1 MRRNVLVNRMLT
13 AGLALALVAGC
24 GGDEEAT
31 LRPDGAAEGLAAL
44 NVGPADEAGSIDEAA
59 QEPADAAVGSG
70 SDADAAAGADALEAG
85 RIVFEPGTEGGIV
98 QGELSGGGDAARY
111 VLRAL
116 AGQQL
121 RLRLRGVSNGAI
133 ALQVA
138 GSQGAAM
145 VAGANAEDR
154 DRNHLDWLDLPET
167 GDYTIDLKAV
177 DGAPALSYELE
188 IRVTDAGDAGAA
200 EPAADPDAS
209 GEAESSAGAPD
220 AEAATEDADGL
231 GDADAAGDTATE
243 SGEVA
248 TQLYFTPGERSTT
261 VQGSLGA
268 GGQARYRM
276 TAAGGQVLSL
286 SLAADDPGL
295 FQLFIEDLSGKVLA
309 SGLEGDG
316 LSAELPKQQDY
327 IVTVI
332 AQPAAPESIYTLT
345 IAID

>member
-1 MRRNVLVNRMLT
+1 MRRNVWVGRLLI
-13 AGLALALVAGC
+13 AGLALGLVAGC
-24 GGDEEAT
+24 GGDEEGAAS
-31 LRPDGAAEGLAAL
+31 DGAAEALTALNAEPSDAAL
-44 NVGPADEAGSIDEAA
+44 ESGSN
-59 QEPADAAVGSG
+59 ADAAVS
-70 SDADAAAGADALEAG
+70 AELPEAG

-98 QGELSGGGDAARY
+98 QGELSGGGDTARY
-111 VLRAL
+111 VLQAE
-116 AGQQL
+116 AGQTL

-133 ALQVA
+133 SLRVVND
-138 GSQGAAM
+138 QGDTLA
-145 VAGANAEDR
+145 AGADAEDQ
-154 DRNHLDWLDLPET
+154 DLNGLAWLDLPET
-167 GDYTIDLKAV
+167 GDYTIDLTAV
-177 DGAPALSYELE
+177 DGAPTLSYELE
-188 IRVTDAGDAGAA
+188 IRVTDAGDATAVEPVEAPDAAGETDASAGELADEGAA
-200 EPAADPDAS
+200 EDLGGSGDAAADP
-209 GEAESSAGAPD
+209 
-220 AEAATEDADGL
+220 ATE
-231 GDADAAGDTATE
+231 AG
-243 SGEVA
+243 SVA

-295 FQLFIEDLSGKVLA
+295 FQLFIEDPSGRVLA

-316 LSAELPKQQDY
+316 LSAELPQQQDY